1 MTILNIFKPFLGLL
15 PEMTRPTK
23 EVPLRQR
30 AMWTGVALFIFL
42 VCCQVPLY
50 GIKPSKTSDPFYWM
64 RVVLASNKGTLMELG
79 VSPIVTASLIMELL
93 AGIKVIDVDQSNKE
107 ARSLFEGTQKI
118 AALGMAFVEAV
129 AYVSS
134 GSYGDVSSIGFFNC
148 SFIVAQLMAAT
159 VICILLEELLQK
171 GWGIGSATSLFIATN
186 ICESILWKAM
196 SPTTLNTGRGTEFEG
211 ALVAFAHLLIT
222 RSDKVRAL
230 KEAFYRPQL
239 PNVINL
245 LSTLL
250 VFTVVI
256 FLQGFRVQLK
266 LRPNQYGEKTYDIKL
281 FYTSNMPII
290 LQTALI
296 SNFKFFSQILH
307 KRFSNNIFVN
317 LFGRWEARD
326 YAQSEQMIPVGGL
339 AHLITAP
346 SSFAEIISDPLH
358 AIFYITFVLATCAL
372 FSKLWISINHTTAR
386 DEAKKLT
393 EKGQFLITSREN
405 EDDTYLALNRYIP
418 TAAAFGG
425 LCIGALTIF
434 ADFLG
439 AIGSGTGILL
449 AVTTIY
455 SYYELLPQENLPSFL
470 KAGKRRD

>member
-1 MTILNIFKPFLGLL
+1 MLLNYVKPFLGFL
-15 PEMTRPTK
+15 PEIKRPSK
-23 EVPLRQR
+23 EIPFKQR

-42 VCCQVPLY
+42 ICCQVPLY
-50 GIKPSKTSDPFYWM
+50 GIRPSKSSDPFYWM

-93 AGIKVIDVDQSNKE
+93 AGVKIIDVDNENREQR
-107 ARSLFEGTQKI
+107 AVFEGAQKI

-129 AYVSS
+129 SYVSV
-134 GSYGDVSSIGFFNC
+134 GSYGDVGQIGLMHC
-148 SFIVAQLMAAT
+148 SFIVLQLMFAT
-159 VICILLEELLQK
+159 MVCLLLEELLQK

-186 ICESILWKAM
+186 ICETILWKAF

-211 ALVAFAHLLIT
+211 AVIAFAHLLIT

-250 VFTVVI
+250 VFVVVI

-266 LRPNQYGEKTYDIKL
+266 LRPNPYGEKTYDIKL

-317 LFGRWEARD
+317 LFGKWEARD
-326 YAQSEQMIPVGGL
+326 YAQTEQMIPVGGI
-339 AHLITAP
+339 AHYITAP
-346 SSFAEIISDPLH
+346 NSFTEMIADPMH
-358 AIFYITFVLATCAL
+358 AVFYVLFVLTTCAM
-372 FSKLWISINHTTAR
+372 FSKLWISINHTTAK
-386 DEAKKLT
+386 DEAKKLA
-393 EKGQFLITSREN
+393 EKQQYLVTAREN
-405 EDDTYLALNRYIP
+405 EEDTVVALNRYIP

-455 SYYELLPQENLPSFL
+455 QYYEILPEEGLPGFM
-470 KAGKRRD
+470 KKVKRH